1 MAIYKI
7 CLTFELAYDYKSED
21 DKPITNNEELCNFD
35 MTTYLNSLHPYDV
48 ANKFASD
55 IYFIIPNSAKWNEY
69 QQFYFS
75 IVIRNIHID
84 DHQIDENYIKNILY
98 DKYYEDEFFW
108 TIKNIHGKNLVYKL
122 DYRNE
127 FASVVKDEE

>member
-35 MTTYLNSLHPYDV
+35 MTAYLNSLHPYDV
-48 ANKFASD
+48 ANKFDSD
-55 IYFIIPNSAKWNEY
+55 VYFIIPNSARWIEY
-69 QQFYFS
+69 QQLSFS
-75 IVIRNIHID
+75 VDIRNID
-84 DHQIDENYIKNILY
+84 DRHIDENYIKNILY

-108 TIKNIHGKNLVYKL
+108 TIKNIHQKNLVYKL

-127 FASVVKDEE
+127 FTNIVKIEE

>member
-7 CLTFELAYDYKSED
+7 CLTFELSYDHKSDD
-21 DKPITNNEELCNFD
+21 DKPISDNEELYNFD

-55 IYFIIPNSAKWNEY
+55 IYFIIPNSTRWGEY
-69 QQFYFS
+69 QQLYFS
-75 IVIRNIHID
+75 VVIRNIHID
-84 DHQIDENYIKNILY
+84 DRQIDENYIKNILY

-108 TIKNIHGKNLVYKL
+108 TIKNIHQKNLVYKL

-127 FASVVKDEE
+127 FTSIVKIEE